1 MLRPMSGSTRP
12 TAGVGNGSGVGV
24 VVGDSVGVGEG
35 VGVAVAFGGVGA
47 TVTFVRFGVGVRVG
61 VACGIGVDVGLS
73 VGEGVGD
80 SANVG
85 DGGATGVGETSL
97 VQPLPT
103 TSRTEAVAAVS
114 NKRSGDLPKMVDPS
128 FTGIVR
134 PAMPSA
140 RYWVALSTSILF
152 GQTCLVVR
160 GGHWEDS
167 GRSRV
172 CGPVSS
178 ISTAWA

>member
-24 VVGDSVGVGEG
+24 GVGDSVGVGEG
-35 VGVAVAFGGVGA
+35 VGVSVALGGVGA

-61 VACGIGVDVGLS
+61 VAFGIGVDVGLT
-73 VGEGVGD
+73 VGAGVGD
-80 SANVG
+80 G
-85 DGGATGVGETSL
+85 EATGVGETSL

-134 PAMPSA
+134 PTMPSA

-152 GQTCLVVR
+152 GQAFLFVCGVTGRTR
-160 GGHWEDS
+160 GGRGCEN
-167 GRSRV
+167 R
-172 CGPVSS
+172 
-178 ISTAWA
+178 

>member
-1 MLRPMSGSTRP
+1 MSGSTRP

-35 VGVAVAFGGVGA
+35 VGVAVALGGVGA

-80 SANVG
+80 SANMG

-103 TSRTEAVAAVS
+103 ISRTKAVAAVS

-140 RYWVALSTSILF
+140 RYWVALVHVHIIRSGVPGGAWGVT
-152 GQTCLVVR
+152 VR
-160 GGHWEDS
+160 TWGGRGCVD
-167 GRSRV
+167 R
-172 CGPVSS
+172 
-178 ISTAWA
+178 

>member
-24 VVGDSVGVGEG
+24 VAGDSVGVGEG
-35 VGVAVAFGGVGA
+35 AGVAVAFGGVGA

-85 DGGATGVGETSL
+85 DGGATSVGETSL

-114 NKRSGDLPKMVDPS
+114 NKRSGDLPKMCGSKFHGNRP
-128 FTGIVR
+128 TGNAICKLLGGIVHVHIIR
-134 PAMPSA
+134 SGVTGCA
-140 RYWVALSTSILF
+140 WVT
-152 GQTCLVVR
+152 VRNR
-160 GGHWEDS
+160 GGRGCVD
-167 GRSRV
+167 R
-172 CGPVSS
+172 
-178 ISTAWA
+178 